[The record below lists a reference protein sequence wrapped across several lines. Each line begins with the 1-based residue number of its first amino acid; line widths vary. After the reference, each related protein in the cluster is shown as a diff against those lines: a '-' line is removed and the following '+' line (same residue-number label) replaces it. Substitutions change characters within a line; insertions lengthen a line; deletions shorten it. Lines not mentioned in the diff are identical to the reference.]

1 MSKWNLFFLKPRPT
15 DMAADQLRSGMLPC
29 SRKETWNILLSWRR
43 KATRCDETCLA
54 QRNCTLRGEHR
65 FQQSLGLLSPSKQ
78 HKTSIECCGD
88 GWKRSNYLPRWKIHQ
103 KQWPLVLS
111 SFHWRS
117 ALRWTCVHQ
126 LWKPCVPLKRCWGEN
141 LVWRGSEKL
150 EQRW

>member
-54 QRNCTLRGEHR
+54 QRIRTLRGEHR
-65 FQQSLGLLSPSKQ
+65 FQQSLGLLSPSKL

-103 KQWPLVLS
+103 KRWPLVLS